1 MLIFDRDAGL
11 MWGISGKLIRK
22 YGIEGDLRA
31 NLYSD
36 AEKWMEALGSERQ
49 FMGGAKPNLA
59 DLSMFGVIRS
69 VTGTDTFMDLM
80 HKTSISS
87 WYERMMAAVGPSSRL
102 ES

>member
-1 MLIFDRDAGL
+1 

-36 AEKWMEALGSERQ
+36 ADEWVRAIGTDRP
-49 FMGGAKPNLA
+49 FMGGKKPNLA
-59 DLSMFGVIRS
+59 DLSVFGVIRS

-80 HKTSISS
+80 HKTEISA
-87 WYERMMAAVGPSSRL
+87 WYERMMAAVGPSSRIAT
-102 ES
+102 